1 VIAVQKNN
9 SYPGSGLAQK
19 SQPLYLEIDREW
31 RSIKFTSYDTTTVL
45 LYFASIFISI
55 HEVQKTQMKSKLTLG
70 IVGSMLLIL
79 LTPTSIKAQAKGDL
93 GTNRQQ
99 QTCPSRLEPRTG
111 VVSAAQ
117 AAKYATCEAEG
128 DRIIRKSGRTDF
140 IDITSLQVN
149 PKPRQAEYLDI
160 NYFGKAIENS
170 PVYDIKGTAVAYS
183 CAVLDNRAGGGR
195 PGKNCLNTHP
205 DDRKPN
211 NSVGVCFREP
221 AGNWRCRL
229 SVGGGKGLQ
238 YGPPPN
244 STNASGSSETQ
255 TDSNHNNEGE
265 RYRQRAEMR
274 KNNKDYQGALADYDR
289 AIQLDPDR
297 AYSYAQ
303 RGIMK
308 LVHLKDRSGAM
319 KDLEQSA
326 QLYRQQGNT
335 GRYKAVLRVIE
346 NAKTVK

>member
-1 VIAVQKNN
+1 
-9 SYPGSGLAQK
+9 
-19 SQPLYLEIDREW
+19 
-31 RSIKFTSYDTTTVL
+31 
-45 LYFASIFISI
+45 
-55 HEVQKTQMKSKLTLG
+55 MKSKLSLG
-70 IVGSMLLIL
+70 IIGWMLLTL

-99 QTCPSRLEPRTG
+99 QTCPSRLEPREG

-117 AAKYATCEAEG
+117 AIKYATCEAEA
-128 DRIIRKSGRTDF
+128 DRIIKYSGKTDF

-149 PKPRQAEYLDI
+149 PKPRRAEYLDI
-160 NYFGKAIENS
+160 NYFGKDIANS

-183 CAVLDNRAGGGR
+183 CAALDNRAGGGR

-205 DDRKPN
+205 DDR

-221 AGNWRCRL
+221 SGNWRCRL

-244 STNASGSSETQ
+244 STNTSGSSETQ
-255 TDSNHNNEGE
+255 IDPNHNNEGE
-265 RYRQRAEMR
+265 RYRERAEMK
-274 KNNKDYQGALADYDR
+274 KNNKDYQGALADFNR
-289 AIQLDPDR
+289 AIEIDPNR

-308 LVHLKDRSGAM
+308 LLHLKDRPGAM
-319 KDLEQSA
+319 KDLQQSA
-326 QLYRQQGNT
+326 RLYRQQGNT
-335 GRYKAVLRVIE
+335 ARYKMVLKAIE
-346 NAKTVK
+346 EAKKH